1 MELKIKNRTR
11 WIWSKVPILVM
22 ILLFLIS
29 LNGFAEEAVKEQKK
43 KSQEERIEE
52 LEKKLQSVTE
62 EVQKLKSQG
71 VAEQKVKE
79 IEEKLDVLAE
89 EIEKIKSAA
98 VEKEPEYKEVFGQA
112 PAASKV
118 FLVGKGLSIGGYG
131 ELAGEFRRKGDNIA
145 DLERAVLYFG
155 YKFTDRIIFNS
166 EIEFEHAGITEEG
179 KELAGDSGEVDVE
192 FANLSFLLHDRFNIR
207 AGLILIPIG
216 IINEVHEPTT
226 FFGVLRPDVETFII
240 PTTWRENGIGIFG
253 QLVPGLSYRAYVVA
267 GLNSRGFSAEEG
279 IAGGRSNGT
288 LSRINDP
295 AFVGRVEYNRILGL
309 RVGGSFYIGNS
320 GQNEEVNGKT
330 IGGLTT
336 IYEAD
341 VEYQYRGFEARG
353 LFAFVNIHDAA
364 LINLNNGFEG
374 MDSIGKDL
382 YGWYVEAGYNVLPL
396 FFNTSHYLAPFARFE
411 AYNTQFRVPSGF
423 ESNPANNRKTITF
436 GLSYKPIPNVVIKL
450 DFQDRR
456 NENNT
461 AENQFNVG
469 LGYVF

>member
-1 MELKIKNRTR
+1 MGLKGRMRCIR
-11 WIWSKVPILVM
+11 ILVLS
-22 ILLFLIS
+22 ITVFIFPFS
-29 LNGFAEEAVKEQKK
+29 LKVYPEEAVKEQK

-52 LEKKLQSVTE
+52 LEKRLQSVTE
-62 EVQKLKSQG
+62 EVQRLKSQG
-71 VAEQKVKE
+71 IEEQKVKE
-79 IEEKLDVLAE
+79 IEKKLDVLAE
-89 EIEKIKSAA
+89 EIERIKSAA
-98 VEKEPEYKEVFGQA
+98 VEKEPQYKEVFGQA

-131 ELAGEFRRKGDNIA
+131 EFAGEFRRKGDNIA

-179 KELAGDSGEVDVE
+179 KELSGEGGEVAVE
-192 FANLSFLLHDRFNIR
+192 FANLSFLLNDRFNIS
-207 AGLILIPIG
+207 AGLVLIPIG

-253 QLVPGLSYRAYVVA
+253 QLIPGLSYRAYVVA
-267 GLNSRGFSAEEG
+267 GLDSRGFSAEEG
-279 IAGGRSNGT
+279 IRGGRSSGT

-295 AFVGRVEYNRILGL
+295 AFVARVEYDRVLGL
-309 RVGGSFYIGNS
+309 KVGGSFYIGNS

-336 IYEAD
+336 IYELDA
-341 VEYQYRGFEARG
+341 EYQYRGFEARG
-353 LFAFVNIHDAA
+353 LFAFVNIRDAA
-364 LINLNNGFEG
+364 LINLNNGFSG
-374 MDSIGKDL
+374 ADSIGKEL
-382 YGWYVEAGYNVLPL
+382 YGWYVEGAYNVLPL
-396 FFNTSHYLAPFARFE
+396 LFNTTHYLAPFVRFE

-423 ESNPANNRKTITF
+423 ESNPANNRKTLTF

-456 NENNT
+456 NGNDT